1 MIPEVSL
8 EPFVDSARA
17 AEFLSIRP
25 RWLLELARTGRV
37 PAHPLGD
44 GKRRVW
50 RFRLSELAH
59 SMGNKVVASGSDPSY
74 GSSQAASSPE

>member
-1 MIPEVSL
+1 MTFDNPI
-8 EPFVDSARA
+8 EPFVDAARA
-17 AEFLSIRP
+17 AEFLAVKP
-25 RWLLELARTGRV
+25 RWLLELARAGKI

-59 SMGNKVVASGSDPSY
+59 SMGTKVVASGSTLRY